1 MTTMTAIKTVFDTS
15 AFLAIIND
23 EPGSEIA
30 QAHISNACMCA
41 INIAEVVT
49 YLVRNGYTD
58 DINISKI
65 ISLVKP
71 IAFDEQLAIIAGKMV
86 CTTKHLGLSLGDRSC
101 LATAKILNLPVY
113 TADRKWSDIAQQI
126 GVNVIQIRS

>member
-1 MTTMTAIKTVFDTS
+1 MMTAIKTVFDTS

-23 EPGSEIA
+23 EPGSEIS
-30 QAHISNACMCA
+30 QKHISNACMCA

-58 DINISKI
+58 DTDIHRIVN
-65 ISLVKP
+65 LVKP
-71 IAFDEQLAIIAGKMV
+71 ILFDEQIAVMAGKMINI
-86 CTTKHLGLSLGDRSC
+86 TKKFGLSLGDRSC
-101 LATAKILNLPVY
+101 LATAKLLNLPVY
-113 TADRKWSDIAQQI
+113 TADRKWSEVAKQI